1 MSRKEIFPELLQ
13 GKCNVKNLFFTTV
26 SLLDNEKRQAEIID
40 DLKQLY
46 LKFSRGESSPGIK
59 IREVI
64 ENAE

>member
-1 MSRKEIFPELLQ
+1 M
-13 GKCNVKNLFFTTV
+13 